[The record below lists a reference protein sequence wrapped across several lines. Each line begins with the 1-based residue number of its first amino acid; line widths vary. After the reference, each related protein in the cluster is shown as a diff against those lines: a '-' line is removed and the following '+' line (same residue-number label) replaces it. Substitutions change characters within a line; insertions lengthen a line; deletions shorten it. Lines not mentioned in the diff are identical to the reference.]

1 MAFITEIAN
10 HIKKNYDLSKES
22 LTIIFPNK
30 RAALKLRTELKN
42 SKLETNIWLPQLLSI
57 QEAMCSWSGM
67 QLLDNIDITFELIKI
82 LNNFNKITSNDIFG
96 LASQMLKDF
105 DEIDQYAIDAKN
117 LFQNTEEAKKLDL
130 LFVDENRTID
140 KKYIEFFSS
149 LNDYY
154 LSLRKVLLETL
165 AKVESC
171 KCDIHTSCYNCLRNY
186 KNQRRHK
193 HLSRKGAIKVIK
205 ETLG

>member
-30 RAALKLRTELKN
+30 RAALKLRTELKD

-105 DEIDQYAIDAKN
+105 DEIDQYELSGRIGNKYAALNEQGELLLPAEYNGKCVKCA
-117 LFQNTEEAKKLDL
+117 LTESGKPA
-130 LFVDENRTID
+130 
-140 KKYIEFFSS
+140 S
-149 LNDYY
+149 
-154 LSLRKVLLETL
+154 ETL
-165 AKVESC
+165 AIGEWERGVSVAL
-171 KCDIHTSCYNCLRNY
+171 TSGEWTFTC
-186 KNQRRHK
+186 
-193 HLSRKGAIKVIK
+193 
-205 ETLG
+205 

>member
-30 RAALKLRTELKN
+30 RAALKLRTELKD
-42 SKLETNIWLPQLLSI
+42 SKLETNIWLPQILSI

-82 LNNFNKITSNDIFG
+82 LNNFNRIISNDIFG

-105 DEIDQYAIDAKN
+105 DEIDQYAINAKN

-130 LFVDENRTID
+130 FFIDENRQID
-140 KKYIEFFSS
+140 KQYIEFFSS

-154 LSLRKVLLETL
+154 QISPFIL
-165 AKVESC
+165 A
-171 KCDIHTSCYNCLRNY
+171 YN
-186 KNQRRHK
+186 
-193 HLSRKGAIKVIK
+193 I
-205 ETLG
+205 